1 MFDVD
6 FMRSNLLL
14 SLVFIFIII
23 GQNSF
28 GQRTLNFPKEK
39 TFIKKL
45 PEKENLWVFIMAGQS
60 NMAGRG
66 FVEPQDTV
74 TNKRIITINKANEWV
89 YAKEP
94 LHFYEPSMTGL
105 DSGLSFAKELLKY
118 IPKNVTVAIL
128 PCAVGGSSIEQWLND
143 ESHRG
148 VKLLS
153 NMGSKIA
160 LAQKVGNL
168 KAVLWHQ
175 GESNANEKSI
185 PSYGA
190 KLKQLTDDFRQM
202 AGNDNLPILMG
213 QLGHYAIPAEK
224 QKRWDRLN
232 NVIEDYTLKDPDSY
246 LILTDSLEH
255 RGDHLHFN
263 SSSQRELGKRFAH
276 KYVENVLNAK

>member
-1 MFDVD
+1 
-6 FMRSNLLL
+6 MRFRLLL
-14 SLVFIFIII
+14 SLFFIFHI
-23 GQNSF
+23 SF
-28 GQRTLNFPKEK
+28 QKSFAQRTLNFPKEK
-39 TFIKKL
+39 IFVKKM

-66 FVEPQDTV
+66 FVEPQDTL
-74 TNKRIITINKANEWV
+74 INKKVITVNEANNWI

-105 DSGLSFAKELLKY
+105 DSGLSFAKELLEY
-118 IPKNVTVAIL
+118 IPKNVIVAIL

-153 NMGSKIA
+153 NMKSKIEQA
-160 LAQKVGNL
+160 NKVGTL

-190 KLKQLTDDFRQM
+190 KLKLLISEFREM
-202 AGNDNLPILMG
+202 AGNDELPVLIG
-213 QLGHYAIPAEK
+213 ELGHYAIPAEK
-224 QKRWDRLN
+224 QQRWDMLN
-232 NVIEDYTLKDPDSY
+232 KIIENYTEKDHDSY
-246 LILTDSLEH
+246 LIVTDSLEH
-255 RGDHLHFN
+255 RGDYLHFN
-263 SSSQRELGKRFAH
+263 SSSQRKLGKRFAH
-276 KYVENVLNAK
+276 KYAEDVLNAE